1 MADNQVHEFNIIEQD
16 NRSMKLNNESPDQE
30 SSTLQLD
37 QAKERALLRKLDWHV
52 LPMITILYMLCF
64 VDRINIGNA
73 RIQGMENDLGMKGSD
88 YNVALFV
95 FFIPYILCEV
105 PSNMLLK
112 RVKPSTW
119 LSFIMFSWGELLVF
133 ERIHV

>member
-1 MADNQVHEFNIIEQD
+1 MADNPAHEKFNIIEQD
-16 NRSMKLNNESPDQE
+16 NNSMKLSNESPIQE
-30 SSTLQLD
+30 LSILPLD
-37 QAKERALLRKLDWHV
+37 PVKEKALLRKLDWHV

-73 RIQGMENDLGMKGSD
+73 RIQGLENDLGMKGSD
-88 YNVALFV
+88 YNVALFI

-119 LSFIMFSWGELLVF
+119 LSMLMFSWGMLLVL
-133 ERIHV
+133 